1 MKKGLIICGYPG
13 IGKSS
18 IAGWNNCIDLES
30 SYFSF
35 RNGAP
40 QKFSEWVPQYCRI
53 AMDLAKQGYTV
64 LTSTH
69 KPVIKYFMEHAQ
81 GTELSPSLSGIVA
94 FCPDHRYKSEWI
106 ERLNNRLRQDATDR
120 LSTDIL
126 QKDLRALK
134 RIMEHFDEDIDFLY
148 NCGLSVYI
156 PSYMDYD
163 LKDRV
168 TEIQFDR
175 ERVWNDSH
183 ETISNAS
190 SSLEQVAG
198 VEESGLD
205 VPVVEEITDTS
216 RNHSE

>member
-1 MKKGLIICGYPG
+1 MKGLIICGYPG

-40 QKFSEWVPQYCRI
+40 QKFNEWVPQYCRV

-69 KPVIKYFMEHAQ
+69 EQVIKYFIEHAQ
-81 GTELSPSLSGIVA
+81 GTELSPSLLGVA
-94 FCPDHRYKSEWI
+94 VFCPDYRHKPEWI
-106 ERLNNRLRQDATDR
+106 ERLNNRLCQDATDR

-163 LKDRV
+163 LKDTV
-168 TEIQFDR
+168 TIIQFDR

-183 ETISNAS
+183 ETISNTS
-190 SSLEQVAG
+190 SSMEQVAR